1 MRFKLLHLAAFV
13 AVSTLFAGLGGV
25 VATYWV
31 VQDEVRD
38 LLDDDLEVQ
47 AEFLADLLGA
57 GAGTLSASRLQSY
70 IDRAFQ
76 LDEDD
81 RDDLQEATWINVY
94 DPDSG
99 QHLSNFQHG
108 LPLAQRGSGSVTLR
122 FQGHDWHGYQHDQA
136 GGPVVQ
142 LLHRADRFE
151 EVREEVLEGVALPAV
166 AVGAVNL
173 GLLIGLTYMALWPL
187 TRLVRQLEARRPD
200 ALAPLV
206 VSTPAR
212 EVAVLQEA
220 LNGFINDVDLVL
232 NRERDFASDV
242 AHELRT
248 PLTTL
253 RLEISSDAPDLT
265 AMRSEVERLIG
276 LVSQL
281 LTLARLQRASWHEV
295 SERVALHG
303 LVDGLIR
310 ALASEARTADMPVRA
325 RLAPAWIVGDE
336 VLLGILL
343 RNLIGNVQ
351 RHCPVGTLVEVQ
363 VEAGADK
370 ALLRVRD
377 SGPGVEPD
385 YLRDLNA
392 GVTRLDSRRH
402 GSGLGI
408 SICRKI
414 ADIHRASLTLG
425 NRQDGQSG
433 LEVLVAFP
441 RAAAPPRVCTN

>member
-1 MRFKLLHLAAFV
+1 MKFKLLHLAAFV

-47 AEFLADLLGA
+47 AEFLAEVLSA
-57 GAGTLSASRLQSY
+57 EAGTLSASRLQSY

-76 LDEDD
+76 LDEGD

-108 LPLAQRGSGSVTLR
+108 LPLGQRGSGSVTLR
-122 FQGHDWHGYQHDQA
+122 FQSHDWHGYQHDQA

-173 GLLIGLTYMALWPL
+173 ALLAGLTFMALWPL
-187 TRLVRQLEARRPD
+187 TRLVKQLEVRRPD

-220 LNGFINDVDLVL
+220 LNGFINDVEAILS
-232 NRERDFASDV
+232 RERDFASDV

-253 RLEISSDAPDLT
+253 RLELSSDSPDL
-265 AMRSEVERLIG
+265 AALKSEVERLIG
-276 LVSQL
+276 LISQL

-295 SERVALHG
+295 SELVALHV

-310 ALASEARTADMPVRA
+310 SLASEARTAGIPVRA
-325 RLAPAWIVGDE
+325 RSSPAWIVGDE
-336 VLLGILL
+336 VLLGILV
-343 RNLIGNVQ
+343 RNLVDNVQ
-351 RHCPVGTLVEVQ
+351 RHCPAGTLVEVS
-363 VEAGADK
+363 VEAHADK
-370 ALLRVRD
+370 AVLRILD
-377 SGPGVEPD
+377 NGPGVEAD
-385 YLRDLNA
+385 YLKELNA

-414 ADIHRASLTLG
+414 ADIHHASLTLG

-433 LEVLVAFP
+433 LEIVVLIPLASRP
-441 RAAAPPRVCTN
+441 M